1 VSAAIRRETGLM
13 PVPGCSRR
21 LGGHIVPCGPVPTLI
36 YSKIGGRLASMR
48 AMEKHS
54 EEAVWRCQQNIT
66 SFRAQLTRE
75 TKESRRATLASPRA
89 RSFIGQDQGLIQ
101 REPGGR
107 GRVGKELECPSAA
120 VKLLQL

>member
-1 VSAAIRRETGLM
+1 M

-75 TKESRRATLASPRA
+75 TKESRRATLA
-89 RSFIGQDQGLIQ
+89 
-101 REPGGR
+101 
-107 GRVGKELECPSAA
+107 
-120 VKLLQL
+120 KLLGEEERKLERLLPEGPILHRPGSGTDST